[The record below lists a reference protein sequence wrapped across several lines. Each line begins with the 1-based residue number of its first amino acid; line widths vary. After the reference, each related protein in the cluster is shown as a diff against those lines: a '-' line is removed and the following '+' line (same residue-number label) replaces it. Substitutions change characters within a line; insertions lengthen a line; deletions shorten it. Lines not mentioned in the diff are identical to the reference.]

1 MASYD
6 GITAVASNP
15 ARYGIISG
23 VGSIMMFIT
32 QLMISAGATGVFY
45 VLITFN
51 ANIRSNVL

>member
-6 GITAVASNP
+6 GITCIASNP

-23 VGSIMMFIT
+23 VGNIMMFIT
-32 QLMISAGATGVFY
+32 QLLISAGATAIFY

-51 ANIRSNVL
+51 TNIRNNVL